1 MRKVY
6 GLLSVIGLLAGLSV
20 PAQAAIKVGLVL
32 DRGGKDDKSFNASAY
47 QGLLQCKSKFGVET
61 KVVEAPDDTSYE
73 TLLRSFAQKDYDLI
87 IAVGFAQAEAVKKV
101 APQFPKKH
109 FALVDSTVDAA
120 NVRSLMFEEHEGSFL
135 VGAIA
140 AMTSKTGKAGFIGGM
155 DIPLIRRFEK
165 GFEAGVKKM
174 NPKASVVSNFVGVT
188 GEAWNNP
195 PKAKELALAQFQA
208 GADVVFSAAGASN
221 MGVFDAVEEKAGKL
235 AIGCDSN
242 QNWVKPGRIVTSMI
256 KRVDAA
262 VVDTCEAVTK
272 NQFVGGVKRFGLAN
286 GGVDFA
292 LDQNNEK
299 LLSPAMVQK
308 INDVKKGII
317 TGKIQVPDYY
327 KKKGNG

>member
-1 MRKVY
+1 M
-6 GLLSVIGLLAGLSV
+6 SVIGLLAGLSV

>member
-299 LLSPAMVQK
+299 LLTPAMVQK

>member
-101 APQFPKKH
+101 APQFPNKR

-195 PKAKELALAQFQA
+195 PKAKELALAQFQS

-299 LLSPAMVQK
+299 LLTPAMVQK

>member
-101 APQFPKKH
+101 APQFPTKH

-262 VVDTCEAVTK
+262 VVDTCEAVSK

>member
-101 APQFPKKH
+101 APQFPTKH

-135 VGAIA
+135 VGVIA

-262 VVDTCEAVTK
+262 VVDTCEAVSK

-299 LLSPAMVQK
+299 LLTPAMVQK